1 MSLSFVYAF
10 AMIMGFALAG
20 VSGSLF
26 RLITK
31 RRISFELAGTDR
43 PVIFLGVMILM
54 FAGPAVIMRNAIRG
68 RLIENRALYWLALS
82 TLIAGMWS
90 FLAGITLINGLNVL
104 HG

>member
-1 MSLSFVYAF
+1 MSLSYVYAF
-10 AMIMGFALAG
+10 AMVMGFALAG
-20 VSGSLF
+20 ASGSLF

-31 RRISFELAGTDR
+31 RRISFELVGAAR
-43 PVIFLGVMILM
+43 PVLFLGVVVLM

-90 FLAGITLINGLNVL
+90 FLAGITLINGLNGW

>member
-1 MSLSFVYAF
+1 MSLSYVYAF

-20 VSGSLF
+20 ASGSLF
-26 RLITK
+26 RLVTK
-31 RRISFELAGTDR
+31 RSISFELAGAGR
-43 PVIFLGVMILM
+43 PVLFLGVVVLM

-90 FLAGITLINGLNVL
+90 FLAGITLINGLHGL